1 MADEAKKA
9 TPAAYLP
16 FKTFISSIEAL
27 EHGLPKKL
35 DRTVWRSQSG
45 IVQGQIMMALRFFSL
60 IDDEDQPTKLLHE
73 LVEKRDLRPRIVGDM
88 VQSSYASILALDLT
102 KMTPKMLEDAM
113 NNYSVQGDTRRKA
126 IAFFLRAVKYAELP
140 MHPLLSAQTRNST
153 NGFRKKR
160 KPKDTSGTDGIVLP
174 PSPPPSDGSQV
185 SKAVTL
191 PSGTT
196 ISLNIV
202 AKWLDMSPEER
213 AYVFGLVDQ
222 LQNVPKS
229 DDEEEEDE

>member
-1 MADEAKKA
+1 MTDEAKKSI
-9 TPAAYLP
+9 PAAYLP
-16 FKTFISSIEAL
+16 FKTFIASIEAL

-60 IDDEDQPTKLLHE
+60 IDDEDQPTKLLHD
-73 LVEKRDLRPRIVGDM
+73 LVDKPSLRPQIIGNL
-88 VQSSYASILALDLT
+88 VQNAYSSILAHDLT

-113 NNYSVQGDTRRKA
+113 NSYAVQGDTRRKA

-160 KPKDTSGTDGIVLP
+160 KPKETTGTEGVVFSP
-174 PSPPPSDGSQV
+174 PPPSDGSQV

-196 ISLNIV
+196 ITLNIM
-202 AKWLDMSPEER
+202 AKWLDMTPEER